1 MRTYK
6 IAAIPGDGIGGEVVG
21 AAVEVLK
28 ACATR
33 DGKFALEISHF
44 DWGSARYKRTGVLMP
59 EGGVQTLRQYDAIL
73 FGAVG
78 APDVPDHVT
87 L

>member
-59 EGGVQTLRQYDAIL
+59 EGGRSDAQAVRCHSLRRGRRA
-73 FGAVG
+73 GRA
-78 APDVPDHVT
+78 
-87 L
+87 